1 MTIYDVFISYRRS
14 DGMAIA
20 EALNDYLTSKGL
32 RVFFDKS
39 EIKDSEDFKARI
51 QSSLIQAP
59 NYLLVATTEA
69 FNFYDE
75 SEKKDW
81 VKREMEIACE
91 NYDENTGR
99 NRVITVVAPNGAKI
113 PNEVGLPENI
123 RILANPNRITLKGA
137 IPDDDDKLRILKAV
151 TKVTRHNLWNA
162 AHRWFEESR
171 EKGGRFA
178 ALDINASLFPNA
190 EKSENEPT
198 SRDFPIYVLSG
209 DSTKKTPLMQA
220 LAENKNHIYLI
231 GQGGIG
237 KTTSLLHIMKE
248 AYEGRSYIENCQIPL
263 YVSLST
269 APDTAG
275 ELYKGG
281 RSTFIKRAVYKQVR
295 EDRTVKRVTKI
306 ELAQLDEAFTID
318 PETAVNPI
326 IDIFTKES
334 SAPEYLLLLDGL
346 NEVSRTYIE
355 ESNRTVID
363 MIKLEINE
371 LMEKCPNVRV
381 IMTGRADEALIND
394 EKLTRL
400 NLSGVEDSVIRQYLS
415 DSMCGEDKIN
425 HVFEN
430 DSLLETLRIPL
441 FLIMYASL
449 NDNAEITTQ
458 GEILRTFF
466 NERKSRLCDYTV
478 QNRLSE
484 VEHDVDTAASAKTK
498 TRITADMQCFMLDFL
513 LPEIA
518 WHMEQRDKFYIF
530 SEDIG
535 EIIEPV
541 LTGTGDGDICGK
553 YGKTIF
559 DKYHVGSSAKTHTRA
574 TAKSIREALG
584 SDMDELTENFIE
596 CCVLSLGIL
605 SMSNGQYG
613 FIHQHIRDYFASQKV
628 VNQMWLAVCCY
639 KDEQRDTA
647 YECIGQVLRK
657 KPLSITLR
665 RFVGESLG
673 EHKNAPQFIDGH
685 WKYIVPEELCERSLI
700 ARTLDVLRGVKC
712 TDEYDLYNLIRIL
725 AESRGDLS
733 GENLSGLDF
742 TRCSLNDIRL
752 SRPGLSVDLTDALV
766 TKEKLFPQN
775 HMGNF
780 SGCCINSDKNQIL
793 TYANDGK
800 IKIWDLFSSEY
811 LRTIDAHEK
820 SVQSLKYVRQ
830 KNIYI
835 STSDDGTVK
844 IWSADTFEC
853 CKTIDGFTAP
863 INIVIS
869 NDGEMFCVVEY
880 VEVSNPLIGIS
891 IYDTINYSLVSTIC
905 ITGEYLH
912 DIAFSDDNQNIY
924 IISNKWYKDIKKYKF
939 GVQCWSISEQ
949 RCINCFDYPLC
960 DYACYCKNSKKL
972 ILRNSDTTYIC
983 DIISNEL
990 IYSKKT
996 SVYWFHNITDR
1007 YSFYGVSASPDGKN
1021 IVFCH
1026 GNESITIFDSDSLE
1040 IVASANTNGIYERF
1054 QHVQYSDDGKYII
1067 AIGFDFIYIWETT
1080 TYACVAA
1087 IKIYHTDVNYAEFSK
1102 SGNKLLILPSDNT
1115 VKILERNSNKQ
1126 YIMDGVMYEP
1136 SLNLSPEYCWF
1147 SANAERV
1154 ILCSRCQKNNYS
1166 EEHNFSASDWNTKSL
1181 LKVSQHYF
1189 YKTVLEPF
1197 EYNPDSNKFVINYPE
1212 CTEIVDSNDYSPK
1225 MIVSRD
1231 KDFKYHTDGKFL
1243 IGIHDNIAK
1252 IYDINTMHYI
1262 GKLTSQSYFQCI
1274 KYSKDKKNIVALC
1287 INKKEKQIIQFWDAH
1302 TLKLKKVINCCGFI
1316 DDMLIKIVNNYNFNS
1331 LDFRY
1336 DSTKLLTSTAFT
1348 VEIWDLNTYKCIG
1361 KLNSNSYLTSA
1372 HYSPKGD
1379 LIVTSSFDGMVKLWD
1394 AETFECV
1401 QTIPNIPGLFVQG
1414 VDLRKL
1420 APGSVFSEKDKD
1432 ILRTYGALID

>member
-39 EIKDSEDFKARI
+39 EIKDGEDFKARI

-99 NRVITVVAPNGAKI
+99 NRVITVVVPEGAKI

-178 ALDINASLFPNA
+178 ALDINSSLFPNA
-190 EKSENEPT
+190 EKSESEPT
-198 SRDFPIYVLSG
+198 SRDFPIYVHSG

-220 LAENKNHIYLI
+220 LAENKDHIYLI

-248 AYEGRSYIENCQIPL
+248 AYEGRSYTENCQIPL

-295 EDRTVKRVTKI
+295 EDRTVKRVTKM

-334 SAPEYLLLLDGL
+334 DAPEYLLLLDGL

-381 IMTGRADEALIND
+381 IVTGRADEALIND

-518 WHMEQRDKFYIF
+518 WYMEQRDKFYIF

-559 DKYHVGSSAKTHTRA
+559 DKYHVGSSSKTHTRA

-605 SMSNGQYG
+605 SMSNGKYG

-639 KDEQRDTA
+639 EDKQKDTA

-775 HMGNF
+775 HMGRI
-780 SGCCINSDKNQIL
+780 SGCCINSDKNQII
-793 TYANDGK
+793 TCADDGK
-800 IKIWDLFSSEY
+800 IKVWDLFSSEC

-853 CKTIDGFTAP
+853 CKTIDGFVEP
-863 INIVIS
+863 INLLID
-869 NDGEMFCVVEY
+869 NYGKMFCVVGYSIARE
-880 VEVSNPLIGIS
+880 SQIS
-891 IYDTINYSLVSTIC
+891 ISVYNTINYDLVSNIH
-905 ITGEYLH
+905 ITREHLNY
-912 DIAFSDDNQNIY
+912 ITFSDNSQNIY
-924 IISNKWYKDIKKYKF
+924 LISDEWYEDIKKHKYRI
-939 GVQCWSISEQ
+939 QCWSLSEQ
-949 RCINCFDYPLC
+949 KCISSFDYPLG
-960 DYACYCKNSKKL
+960 DHACYCKDNKNVIMIESGTV
-972 ILRNSDTTYIC
+972 NVW
-983 DIISNEL
+983 DIRANKCIF
-990 IYSKKT
+990 SKKT
-996 SVYWFHNITDR
+996 SINGFHDIA
-1007 YSFYGVSASPDGKN
+1007 ASPNGE
-1021 IVFCH
+1021 ILALCH
-1026 GNESITIFDSDSLE
+1026 LNPIITIHDSISFE
-1040 IVASANTNGIYERF
+1040 KITSVSTNGTYERF
-1054 QHVQYSDDGKYII
+1054 RHVEYSDDGKYLI
-1067 AIGFDFIYIWETT
+1067 AFGLYFIYIWETT
-1080 TYACVAA
+1080 TYTCVAV
-1087 IKIYHTDVNYAEFSK
+1087 IKIYQIDVNYAEFSK
-1102 SGNKLLILPSDNT
+1102 SGDKMLILPSDKT
-1115 VKILERNSNKQ
+1115 VKILEKNSNNE
-1126 YIMDGVMYEP
+1126 YIMNGVIYEHN
-1136 SLNLSPEYCWF
+1136 LNLSPKVCRF
-1147 SANAERV
+1147 SADAKRI
-1154 ILCSRCQKNNYS
+1154 ILCSLCQNYS
-1166 EEHNFSASDWNTKSL
+1166 NPKEYIYSAYNWDTELL
-1181 LKVSQHYF
+1181 LKISEHRF
-1189 YKTVLEPF
+1189 YKTGWKFF
-1197 EYNPDSNKFVINYPE
+1197 EYNPDIDKLVVEYPDRL
-1212 CTEIVDSNDYSPK
+1212 EIVDSNDYSTQTIINK
-1225 MIVSRD
+1225 S
-1231 KDFKYHTDGKFL
+1231 KDFNYITDGNLL
-1243 IGIHDNIAK
+1243 IGYKENTIEIYNNNLQPVGKYTSDTDFTYIASSSDGK
-1252 IYDINTMHYI
+1252 YI
-1262 GKLTSQSYFQCI
+1262 ATACAKPEESPILIIFSAITLKQICS
-1274 KYSKDKKNIVALC
+1274 LC
-1287 INKKEKQIIQFWDAH
+1287 INEKYYLIAH
-1302 TLKLKKVINCCGFI
+1302 I
-1316 DDMLIKIVNNYNFNS
+1316 DFNFNS
-1331 LDFRY
+1331 NQLLCVSAL
-1336 DSTKLLTSTAFT
+1336 DSTMLIVDLTS
-1348 VEIWDLNTYKCIG
+1348 YKCIAEIN
-1361 KLNSNSYLTSA
+1361 LNHNSKVTSA
-1372 HYSPKGD
+1372 HYSPDGD
-1379 LIVTSSFDGMVKLWD
+1379 LIVTSSTDGTVKLWD

-1401 QTIPNIPGLFVQG
+1401 QTIPNISGLFVQG

-1420 APGSVFSEKDKD
+1420 APGSAFSEKDKD

>member
-381 IMTGRADEALIND
+381 IVTGRADEALIND

-415 DSMCGEDKIN
+415 DSKCGEDKIN

-449 NDNAEITTQ
+449 NDAAEITTQ

-466 NERKSRLCDYTV
+466 NERQSRLCDYTV

-518 WHMEQRDKFYIF
+518 WCMEQRDKFYIF

-535 EIIEPV
+535 DIIESV
-541 LTGTGDGDICGK
+541 LTGTGDGDICGR

-559 DKYHVGSSAKTHTRA
+559 DKYHVGSSSKTHTRA
-574 TAKSIREALG
+574 TAKDIREALG
-584 SDMDELTENFIE
+584 SDMDELTENFID

-605 SMSNGQYG
+605 SMSNGKYG

-628 VNQMWLAVCCY
+628 INQMWLAVCCY
-639 KDEQRDTA
+639 EDEQKDTA

-685 WKYIVPEELCERSLI
+685 WKYMVPEELCERSLI

-775 HMGNF
+775 HMGRI
-780 SGCCINSDKNQIL
+780 SGCCINSDKNQII
-793 TYANDGK
+793 TCSADGK
-800 IKIWDLFSSEY
+800 IKVWDLFSSEC
-811 LRTIDAHEK
+811 LRTIDAHEGAIY
-820 SVQSLKYVRQ
+820 SLKYIPQ

-835 STSDDGTVK
+835 SSSSDNTIK

-853 CKTIDGFTAP
+853 CKTIDGFSEP
-863 INIVIS
+863 LIFSIS
-869 NDGEMFCVVEY
+869 NNGEMFCVVEY
-880 VEVSNPLIGIS
+880 LISMTSEISMNSESVIS
-891 IYDTINYSLVSTIC
+891 IYDTSNFSLTSNFKT
-905 ITGEYLH
+905 TGKYPH
-912 DIAFSDDNQNIY
+912 DITFSYDNQNIY
-924 IISNKWYKDIKKYKF
+924 IISNIWYKEIGKYKF
-939 GVQCWSISEQ
+939 RIQCWSLSEKKCISS
-949 RCINCFDYPLC
+949 FDYPLC
-960 DYACYCKNSKKL
+960 DYACYCNDNKNLIMIESGIVRVWDIRTNECMYRKKA
-972 ILRNSDTTYIC
+972 
-983 DIISNEL
+983 
-990 IYSKKT
+990 
-996 SVYWFHNITDR
+996 SVNDFRDAA
-1007 YSFYGVSASPDGKN
+1007 ASPNGKN

-1026 GNESITIFDSDSLE
+1026 NNKTVTICDTNSIE
-1040 IVASANTNGIYERF
+1040 KVASAGTNGTYERF
-1054 QHVQYSDDGKYII
+1054 NHVQYSDDGKYII
-1067 AIGFDFIYIWETT
+1067 AIGFDFIYVLETT
-1080 TYACVAA
+1080 TYTCVAV
-1087 IKIYHTDVNYAEFSK
+1087 IKSYQIAVDYAEFSK
-1102 SGNKLLILPSDNT
+1102 SGDKMLILPRDNT
-1115 VKILERNSNKQ
+1115 VKIFDRNSNKQ
-1126 YIMDGVMYEP
+1126 YIMNGIMYEQN
-1136 SLNLSPEYCWF
+1136 LNLYPKVCRF
-1147 SANAERV
+1147 STDAKRV
-1154 ILCSRCQKNNYS
+1154 ILCSLCKKYSYS
-1166 EEHNFSASDWNTKSL
+1166 EEYNYSASNWDVESL
-1181 LKVSQHYF
+1181 LKISEHCF
-1189 YKTVLEPF
+1189 NKTRWEFF
-1197 EYNPDSNKFVINYPE
+1197 EYNPDSDDLVIKYPDRL
-1212 CTEIVDSNDYSPK
+1212 EIVDSKDYSTHM
-1225 MIVSRD
+1225 MINKD
-1231 KDFKYHTDGKFL
+1231 KNFEYHADGKYL
-1243 IGIHDNIAK
+1243 IGTYDNVIK
-1252 IYDINTMHYI
+1252 IYDINTTQYI
-1262 GKLTSQSYFQCI
+1262 GEITADSEIQGIKFSPDGKIIATTCANHKNKSLIQIWNAKTYQIIKTIIVQTTYYYHFSCYDI
-1274 KYSKDKKNIVALC
+1274 KY
-1287 INKKEKQIIQFWDAH
+1287 
-1302 TLKLKKVINCCGFI
+1302 
-1316 DDMLIKIVNNYNFNS
+1316 
-1331 LDFRY
+1331 
-1336 DSTKLLTSTAFT
+1336 DSSQLLSTSTDT
-1348 VEIWDLNTYKCIG
+1348 VEIWDLNTYQCIARL
-1361 KLNSNSYLTSA
+1361 KHDDKITSA
-1372 HYSPKGD
+1372 HYSPDGD
-1379 LIVTSSFDGMVKLWD
+1379 LIVTSSSDGMVKLWD

-1420 APGSVFSEKDKD
+1420 APGSAFSEEDKD

>member
-853 CKTIDGFTAP
+853 CKTIFSDNYFPDITVSKDGTLFCTSCTDP
-863 INIVIS
+863 IFDKLNSYIYIYNTRDFNLICKIPVIDKHIYTVTFS
-869 NDGEMFCVVEY
+869 NDNRE
-880 VEVSNPLIGIS
+880 
-891 IYDTINYSLVSTIC
+891 
-905 ITGEYLH
+905 
-912 DIAFSDDNQNIY
+912 IY
-924 IISNKWYKDIKKYKF
+924 IIYTTKNFKWFKFKDTENYKF
-939 GVQCWSISEQ
+939 HVQCWSINEQ
-949 RCINCFDYPLC
+949 KCISSFDSPLC
-960 DYACYCKNSKKL
+960 SYACYCNDNQKM
-972 ILRNSDTTYIC
+972 IMRESDTTYIW
-983 DIISNEL
+983 DIITNEC
-990 IYSKKT
+990 IYSTKPPLPIDII
-996 SVYWFHNITDR
+996 NAA
-1007 YSFYGVSASPDGKN
+1007 ASPDGN
-1021 IVFCH
+1021 
-1026 GNESITIFDSDSLE
+1026 SIAASFVKKISIHDSHSLE
-1040 IVASANTNGIYERF
+1040 VLTFIDPDSIYEMFR
-1054 QHVQYSDDGKYII
+1054 QIQYDDKGKYII
-1067 AIGFDFIYIWETT
+1067 AMKRSHIYVFETT
-1080 TYACVAA
+1080 TYTC
-1087 IKIYHTDVNYAEFSK
+1087 ITIIRSYDTDIDYAELSDNGEMLLTLSRSNNTIILFRRDTSNHYISTGVEYTLNNRSK
-1102 SGNKLLILPSDNT
+1102 HCRFTSNAKTIILYSTAINFEYEISRKVIELNTESLSKIHEYKTNSCIFEYDPNNNKLILGYIDRIEIIDANDYSIKNIINQDENFELLGYHSNGKLLIGTNDNT
-1115 VKILERNSNKQ
+1115 VKI
-1126 YIMDGVMYEP
+1126 
-1136 SLNLSPEYCWF
+1136 
-1147 SANAERV
+1147 
-1154 ILCSRCQKNNYS
+1154 
-1166 EEHNFSASDWNTKSL
+1166 
-1181 LKVSQHYF
+1181 
-1189 YKTVLEPF
+1189 
-1197 EYNPDSNKFVINYPE
+1197 
-1212 CTEIVDSNDYSPK
+1212 
-1225 MIVSRD
+1225 
-1231 KDFKYHTDGKFL
+1231 
-1243 IGIHDNIAK
+1243 
-1252 IYDINTMHYI
+1252 YDINSMQYI
-1262 GKLTSQSYFQCI
+1262 CKLTYGSEIPCIKLSPDGKIIAASCINDKKEPIILIWNAKTLEIFQTIQINHCFSTSDFKPDSSQLLSASFDGTVKIWNIKYYQCI
-1274 KYSKDKKNIVALC
+1274 AGLQC
-1287 INKKEKQIIQFWDAH
+1287 IAE
-1302 TLKLKKVINCCGFI
+1302 LKHNEGI
-1316 DDMLIKIVNNYNFNS
+1316 
-1331 LDFRY
+1331 
-1336 DSTKLLTSTAFT
+1336 
-1348 VEIWDLNTYKCIG
+1348 
-1361 KLNSNSYLTSA
+1361 TSA

-1379 LIVTSSFDGMVKLWD
+1379 LIVTSSFDGTVKLWD

-1420 APGSVFSEKDKD
+1420 APGSVFSEKDQD

>member
-39 EIKDSEDFKARI
+39 EIKDGEDFKARI

-99 NRVITVVAPNGAKI
+99 NRVITVVAPEGAKI

-381 IMTGRADEALIND
+381 IVTGRADEALIND

-478 QNRLSE
+478 QSRLSE

-518 WHMEQRDKFYIF
+518 WYMEQRDKFYIF

-535 EIIEPV
+535 KIIEPV
-541 LTGTGDGDICGK
+541 LTGTGDGDICGR

-559 DKYHVGSSAKTHTRA
+559 DKYHVGSSAKTHTKA

-584 SDMDELTENFIE
+584 NDMDELTENFIE

-605 SMSNGQYG
+605 SMSNGKYG

-639 KDEQRDTA
+639 KDEQKDTA
-647 YECIGQVLRK
+647 YECIGRVLRK

-685 WKYIVPEELCERSLI
+685 WKYIVPEDLCERSLI
-700 ARTLDVLRGVKC
+700 TRTLDVLRGVKC

-752 SRPGLSVDLTDALV
+752 SRPGLCVDLTDALV

-775 HMGNF
+775 HMSYFN
-780 SGCCINSDKNQIL
+780 GCCVNSDKNQII
-793 TYANDGK
+793 TCSDDGK
-800 IKIWDLFSSEY
+800 IKVWDLASSEC
-811 LRTIDAHEK
+811 LRTIDAHEGAIY
-820 SVQSLKYVRQ
+820 SLKYIPQ

-835 STSDDGTVK
+835 SSSSDNTIK

-853 CKTIDGFTAP
+853 QKTIDDFCEP
-863 INIVIS
+863 LIFSIS
-869 NDGEMFCVVEY
+869 NDGNMFCVASYLPDHQNDIE
-880 VEVSNPLIGIS
+880 
-891 IYDTINYSLVSTIC
+891 IYDTTSFNLINSIC
-905 ITGEYLH
+905 TTEDDL
-912 DIAFSDDNQNIY
+912 DNVTFSDDNQSIY
-924 IISNKWYKDIKKYKF
+924 IIIHTISMGKYLYC
-939 GVQCWSISEQ
+939 VQCWSIIEQ
-949 RCINCFDYPLC
+949 KCISSFDYPLC
-960 DYACYCKNSKKL
+960 DYAHYCKDSKKL
-972 ILRNSDTTYIC
+972 IMIESGIMYLW
-983 DIISNEL
+983 DIRINEC
-990 IYSKKT
+990 IFSEKT
-996 SVYWFHNITDR
+996 SIDFLNDTA
-1007 YSFYGVSASPDGKN
+1007 ASPDGQN
-1021 IVFCH
+1021 IAFCPA
-1026 GNESITIFDSDSLE
+1026 NNTITTHNSKSLE
-1040 IVASANTNGIYERF
+1040 KVASINTNGIYERF
-1054 QHVQYSDDGKYII
+1054 HYVQYSDAGKYII
-1067 AIGFDFIYIWETT
+1067 AFGFDFLYIWETT
-1080 TYACVAA
+1080 TYTCVA
-1087 IKIYHTDVNYAEFSK
+1087 ILKTYQLDVKYAEFSK
-1102 SGNKLLILPSDNT
+1102 NGNKMLILPNDNT
-1115 VKILERNSNKQ
+1115 VKILARNSNKQ
-1126 YIMDGVMYEP
+1126 YIISGMMYEP
-1136 SLNLSPEYCWF
+1136 KLNLSLQHCSF
-1147 SANAERV
+1147 SADAKRV
-1154 ILCSRCQKNNYS
+1154 ILCSLCKEVNYI
-1166 EEHNFSASDWNTKSL
+1166 FDYAASSWNTESL
-1181 LKVSQHYF
+1181 LKISDSYF
-1189 YKTVLEPF
+1189 HRISWKSIF
-1197 EYNPDSNKFVINYPE
+1197 EYDPNSDKLVVEYPDRI
-1212 CTEIVDSNDYSPK
+1212 EIVDSNDYSTK
-1225 MIVSRD
+1225 TTIN
-1231 KDFKYHTDGKFL
+1231 KDSNHEYYFDGKFL
-1243 IGIHDNIAK
+1243 AST
-1252 IYDINTMHYI
+1252 YD
-1262 GKLTSQSYFQCI
+1262 
-1274 KYSKDKKNIVALC
+1274 
-1287 INKKEKQIIQFWDAH
+1287 
-1302 TLKLKKVINCCGFI
+1302 
-1316 DDMLIKIVNNYNFNS
+1316 
-1331 LDFRY
+1331 
-1336 DSTKLLTSTAFT
+1336 
-1348 VEIWDLNTYKCIG
+1348 
-1361 KLNSNSYLTSA
+1361 
-1372 HYSPKGD
+1372 
-1379 LIVTSSFDGMVKLWD
+1379 
-1394 AETFECV
+1394 
-1401 QTIPNIPGLFVQG
+1401 
-1414 VDLRKL
+1414 
-1420 APGSVFSEKDKD
+1420 
-1432 ILRTYGALID
+1432 

>member
-248 AYEGRSYIENCQIPL
+248 AYEGRSYTENCQIPL

-346 NEVSRTYIE
+346 NEVSRTCIE
-355 ESNRTVID
+355 ESNKTVID

-381 IMTGRADEALIND
+381 IVTGRADEALLND

-400 NLSGVEDSVIRQYLS
+400 NLSGVENSVIRQYLS
-415 DSMCGEDKIN
+415 DSRCEEDKIN

-518 WHMEQRDKFYIF
+518 WDMEQRDKFYIF

-541 LTGTGDGDICGK
+541 LTGTGDGDICGR

-559 DKYHVGSSAKTHTRA
+559 DKYHVGSSSKTHTKA
-574 TAKSIREALG
+574 TAKDIREALG
-584 SDMDELTENFIE
+584 SDMDELTENFID

-605 SMSNGQYG
+605 SMSNGKYG

-639 KDEQRDTA
+639 KDEQKDTA

-752 SRPGLSVDLTDALV
+752 SRPGLSVKLTDALV

-775 HMGNF
+775 HMGRI

-793 TYANDGK
+793 TYA
-800 IKIWDLFSSEY
+800 
-811 LRTIDAHEK
+811 
-820 SVQSLKYVRQ
+820 
-830 KNIYI
+830 
-835 STSDDGTVK
+835 
-844 IWSADTFEC
+844 
-853 CKTIDGFTAP
+853 
-863 INIVIS
+863 
-869 NDGEMFCVVEY
+869 
-880 VEVSNPLIGIS
+880 
-891 IYDTINYSLVSTIC
+891 
-905 ITGEYLH
+905 
-912 DIAFSDDNQNIY
+912 
-924 IISNKWYKDIKKYKF
+924 
-939 GVQCWSISEQ
+939 
-949 RCINCFDYPLC
+949 
-960 DYACYCKNSKKL
+960 
-972 ILRNSDTTYIC
+972 
-983 DIISNEL
+983 
-990 IYSKKT
+990 
-996 SVYWFHNITDR
+996 
-1007 YSFYGVSASPDGKN
+1007 
-1021 IVFCH
+1021 
-1026 GNESITIFDSDSLE
+1026 
-1040 IVASANTNGIYERF
+1040 
-1054 QHVQYSDDGKYII
+1054 
-1067 AIGFDFIYIWETT
+1067 
-1080 TYACVAA
+1080 
-1087 IKIYHTDVNYAEFSK
+1087 
-1102 SGNKLLILPSDNT
+1102 
-1115 VKILERNSNKQ
+1115 
-1126 YIMDGVMYEP
+1126 
-1136 SLNLSPEYCWF
+1136 
-1147 SANAERV
+1147 
-1154 ILCSRCQKNNYS
+1154 
-1166 EEHNFSASDWNTKSL
+1166 
-1181 LKVSQHYF
+1181 
-1189 YKTVLEPF
+1189 
-1197 EYNPDSNKFVINYPE
+1197 
-1212 CTEIVDSNDYSPK
+1212 
-1225 MIVSRD
+1225 
-1231 KDFKYHTDGKFL
+1231 
-1243 IGIHDNIAK
+1243 
-1252 IYDINTMHYI
+1252 
-1262 GKLTSQSYFQCI
+1262 
-1274 KYSKDKKNIVALC
+1274 
-1287 INKKEKQIIQFWDAH
+1287 
-1302 TLKLKKVINCCGFI
+1302 
-1316 DDMLIKIVNNYNFNS
+1316 
-1331 LDFRY
+1331 
-1336 DSTKLLTSTAFT
+1336 
-1348 VEIWDLNTYKCIG
+1348 
-1361 KLNSNSYLTSA
+1361 
-1372 HYSPKGD
+1372 
-1379 LIVTSSFDGMVKLWD
+1379 
-1394 AETFECV
+1394 
-1401 QTIPNIPGLFVQG
+1401 
-1414 VDLRKL
+1414 
-1420 APGSVFSEKDKD
+1420 
-1432 ILRTYGALID
+1432 

>member
-39 EIKDSEDFKARI
+39 EIKDGEDFKARI

-69 FNFYDE
+69 FKFYDK
-75 SEKKDW
+75 SVKSDW

-99 NRVITVVAPNGAKI
+99 NRVITVVAPKGAEI

-198 SRDFPIYVLSG
+198 SRDFPIYVRSG

-220 LAENKNHIYLI
+220 LAENKDHIYLI

-381 IMTGRADEALIND
+381 IVTGRADEALIND

-415 DSMCGEDKIN
+415 DSRCGEDKIN

-449 NDNAEITTQ
+449 NDAAEIITQ

-466 NERKSRLCDYTV
+466 NERQSRLCDYTV

-518 WHMEQRDKFYIF
+518 WYMEQRDKFYIF
-530 SEDIG
+530 SENIG
-535 EIIEPV
+535 KIIEPV
-541 LTGTGDGDICGK
+541 LTGTGDGDICGR

-559 DKYHVGSSAKTHTRA
+559 DKYHVGSSSKTHTRA
-574 TAKSIREALG
+574 TAKDIREALG
-584 SDMDELTENFIE
+584 SDMDELTENFID

-605 SMSNGQYG
+605 SVSNGKYG

-628 VNQMWLAVCCY
+628 INQMWLAVCCY
-639 KDEQRDTA
+639 EDQQKATA

-673 EHKNAPQFIDGH
+673 EHRNAPQFIDGH
-685 WKYIVPEELCERSLI
+685 WKYMVPEELCERSLI

-780 SGCCINSDKNQIL
+780 SGCCVNSDKNQIL

-811 LRTIDAHEK
+811 LRTIDAHEGAIR
-820 SVQSLKYVRQ
+820 SLKYIRQ

-835 STSDDGTVK
+835 SASFDNTVK
-844 IWSADTFEC
+844 IWLADTFEC
-853 CKTIDGFTAP
+853 CKTIPHIAPNEITISKDGRL
-863 INIVIS
+863 
-869 NDGEMFCVVEY
+869 FCVSSHQSDKKKCLFIY
-880 VEVSNPLIGIS
+880 NAVSYDLVNQIPILEEN
-891 IYDTINYSLVSTIC
+891 IYNFT
-905 ITGEYLH
+905 
-912 DIAFSDDNQNIY
+912 FSDDNLKIY
-924 IISNKWYKDIKKYKF
+924 IITSRWIENIGNDIFSVKCWNINDKKY
-939 GVQCWSISEQ
+939 ISS
-949 RCINCFDYPLC
+949 FDYPLC
-960 DYACYCKNSKKL
+960 YDLQYCYNSKKL
-972 ILRNSDTTYIC
+972 ITTENGTTKIWN
-983 DIISNEL
+983 IENNEC
-990 IYSKKT
+990 IYSQKT
-996 SVYWFHNITDR
+996 SIRN
-1007 YSFYGVSASPDGKN
+1007 FYNATESPDGKT
-1021 IVFCH
+1021 IITCH
-1026 GNESITIFDSDSLE
+1026 DQKTVTLYDSTSFDKITSIKADGEDKWFYCVS
-1040 IVASANTNGIYERF
+1040 
-1054 QHVQYSDDGKYII
+1054 YSDNGSYII
-1067 AIGFDFIYIWETT
+1067 AIGNFYIYVWETT
-1080 TYACVAA
+1080 TYTCIAVLRAYELVIDCA
-1087 IKIYHTDVNYAEFSK
+1087 KFS
-1102 SGNKLLILPSDNT
+1102 L
-1115 VKILERNSNKQ
+1115 NSNKLVFSARDNT
-1126 YIMDGVMYEP
+1126 IKFLNRSLDKTFTLTGVICHHN
-1136 SLNLSPEYCWF
+1136 LNLVSEYYNF
-1147 SANAERV
+1147 SMNSKRMILSYLNIKKISSGTYNHIVSNWDIESYSKISEHIFSDEHLFVLGYISNTDELLIKRSDELAV
-1154 ILCSRCQKNNYS
+1154 IDINNYS
-1166 EEHNFSASDWNTKSL
+1166 TKKSLNSNSNFLHTNYNIDAKHLIVSKNQTITLYNISNLQFIGRIISTDNIRCITSSQDGKLIAALCSDYEKEPTIQIWNTKTLEHIQTISISKDYL
-1181 LKVSQHYF
+1181 LNSI
-1189 YKTVLEPF
+1189 T
-1197 EYNPDSNKFVINYPE
+1197 NI
-1212 CTEIVDSNDYSPK
+1212 
-1225 MIVSRD
+1225 
-1231 KDFKYHTDGKFL
+1231 DFKYDSSQL
-1243 IGIHDNIAK
+1243 LGIS
-1252 IYDINTMHYI
+1252 YD
-1262 GKLTSQSYFQCI
+1262 
-1274 KYSKDKKNIVALC
+1274 
-1287 INKKEKQIIQFWDAH
+1287 
-1302 TLKLKKVINCCGFI
+1302 
-1316 DDMLIKIVNNYNFNS
+1316 
-1331 LDFRY
+1331 
-1336 DSTKLLTSTAFT
+1336 T
-1348 VEIWDLNTYKCIG
+1348 VEIWDLTTYNCIARL
-1361 KLNSNSYLTSA
+1361 KHDDKITSA
-1372 HYSPKGD
+1372 HYSPDGD
-1379 LIVTSSFDGMVKLWD
+1379 LIVTSSSDGTVKLWD